1 MSSTIIYHQVGVCFP
16 KKYTGQQEDLFAIF
30 AQAGAS
36 NCFEM
41 GNGPNGCGRRSRS
54 WQANAFGTAAQV
66 MRSSIQFAGSCEGG
80 MLKFRSARGDVTPE
94 QYILKARNL
103 LKAAVANDI
112 TASPIPFK
120 ESYVNGNFVQR
131 PGTPE
136 ETKVYFHDQAGMQ
149 ALFKS
154 EDFWKQVES
163 SYAFNYLK
171 ASGPEIRG

>member
-1 MSSTIIYHQVGVCFP
+1 MSSTIIYHQVSVCFP

-30 AQAGAS
+30 AQAGES

-41 GNGPNGCGRRSRS
+41 GRGPGGCGRRSRS

-80 MLKFRSARGDVTPE
+80 MLKMRSARGDVTPE
-94 QYILKARNL
+94 QYIVKARNL
-103 LKAAVANDI
+103 LKEAVKHDI
-112 TASPIPFK
+112 TFGPVPFK
-120 ESYVNGNFVQR
+120 EGAVHGHFVLNKRTQ
-131 PGTPE
+131 E
-136 ETKVYFHDQAGMQ
+136 ETQVYFHDQAGMQ